1 MKRLATLALAAGI
14 SLQAHAIGK
23 LADISVVDRNTGA
36 VLAAHYY
43 RGEYWVAGQPGA
55 RYAIRIRN
63 VRGERLLAVT
73 AVDGVNVLSGDTAGW
88 GQSGYVFD
96 PWQGYDITGWRKSNA
111 EVAAFEFT
119 AAPNSYAS
127 RTGRPQ
133 NVGVIGV
140 ALFRER
146 AAPPVYRADAATT
159 APLPMAPLASA
170 KSEAEA
176 DNAAAGASR
185 AEMVPSLA
193 QSLPQEQRASD
204 ASRFKLGTGHGQ
216 RESSFVQQTEFERL
230 QNSPN
235 EVIRIRYDS
244 LENLMAMGVIRRT
257 PPNPGSP
264 NAFPDSPLAR
274 YVPDPPGIR

>member
-1 MKRLATLALAAGI
+1 MKRLATLALAAGL
-14 SLQAHAIGK
+14 SFQAHAIGK
-23 LADISVVDRNTGA
+23 LADVSIVDRNTGT

-55 RYAIRIRN
+55 RYGIRIHN
-63 VRGERLLAVT
+63 ARGERLLAVT

-146 AAPPVYRADAATT
+146 VAPPSPT
-159 APLPMAPLASA
+159 ARF
-170 KSEAEA
+170 EAES
-176 DNAAAGASR
+176 DNAAGSAARSESAPAS
-185 AEMVPSLA
+185 ALA
-193 QSLPQEQRASD
+193 QELRASD
-204 ASRFKLGTGHGQ
+204 SSRFKLGTGHGQ

-257 PPNPGSP
+257 PPHPGSP

-274 YVPDPPGIR
+274 YVPDPPGFR

>member
-1 MKRLATLALAAGI
+1 MKRLATLALVAGL

-23 LADISVVDRNTGA
+23 LADVSVVDRNTGA

-43 RGEYWVAGQPGA
+43 RGEYWVAGQPGS

-63 VRGERLLAVT
+63 SRGERLLAVT

-146 AAPPVYRADAATT
+146 AVPPVYRADLGL
-159 APLPMAPLASA
+159 APPMAPLASA
-170 KSEAEA
+170 KAEA
-176 DNAAAGASR
+176 DTGNAAGSAR
-185 AEMVPSLA
+185 AESAPA
-193 QSLPQEQRASD
+193 PTQELRASD
-204 ASRFKLGTGHGQ
+204 ALASRFKLGTGHGQ

-230 QNSPN
+230 QSAPN

-244 LENLMAMGVIRRT
+244 LENLVAMGVIRHT
-257 PPNPGSP
+257 PPSPGSP
-264 NAFPDSPLAR
+264 NAFPESPLAR

>member
-1 MKRLATLALAAGI
+1 MKRLAMLALAAGL
-14 SLQAHAIGK
+14 SFQAHAIGK
-23 LADISVVDRNTGA
+23 LADVSIVDRSTGA

-55 RYAIRIRN
+55 RYGIRIHN
-63 VRGERLLAVT
+63 ARGERLLAVT

-96 PWQGYDITGWRKSNA
+96 PGQGYDITGWRKSNA

-146 AAPPVYRADAATT
+146 VARPVYPAEAAKSAPSPIAPPSPT
-159 APLPMAPLASA
+159 ARF
-170 KSEAEA
+170 EAES
-176 DNAAAGASR
+176 DNAASGAARSDS
-185 AEMVPSLA
+185 APTPSLA
-193 QSLPQEQRASD
+193 QERRASD
-204 ASRFKLGTGHGQ
+204 SSRFKLGTGHGQ

-244 LENLMAMGVIRRT
+244 LENLVAMGVIRRT
-257 PPNPGSP
+257 PPHPGSP

-274 YVPDPPGIR
+274 YVPDPPGFR